1 LLILGLAISIPMVV
15 FGSAIMIKLMAR
27 FPIIVTFGACLIGWV
42 GGETIASDVV
52 LREFSEAN
60 PWLHYAAATAG
71 ALAVLAIG
79 KYFQTTN
86 TSEEKSDEPV

>member
-1 LLILGLAISIPMVV
+1 
-15 FGSAIMIKLMAR
+15 
-27 FPIIVTFGACLIGWV
+27 VTFGACLIGWV

-60 PWLHYAAATAG
+60 PWLHYAASTAG

-79 KYFQTTN
+79 KYFQ
-86 TSEEKSDEPV
+86 SKHSSDEKTNESA